1 MSMYVR
7 QLTIDELTEIQ
18 KLKASKTK
26 PARQVQRAKIIWFS
40 HQKTKVP
47 QIATKVA
54 LCSAS
59 VRKWIR
65 RFNQLGL
72 SGLLDAPRTGR
83 PKYYTQETHG
93 KVIALARTKPESLGY
108 PFTCWTIRRLS
119 TALWETERLNLAISV
134 IWRWIKKEGLVW
146 KKQQT
151 WFNVPRDEE
160 FVEKRGPLFMPTPPP
175 YQKDESSA

>member
-1 MSMYVR
+1 VFANGFAGSTNWVFLGFWMPH
-7 QLTIDELTEIQ
+7 
-18 KLKASKTK
+18 A
-26 PARQVQRAKIIWFS
+26 
-40 HQKTKVP
+40 
-47 QIATKVA
+47 
-54 LCSAS
+54 
-59 VRKWIR
+59 IR
-65 RFNQLGL
+65 RFVVGVL
-72 SGLLDAPRTGR
+72 TGR

-160 FVEKRGPLFMPTPPP
+160 FVEKRGP
-175 YQKDESSA
+175 